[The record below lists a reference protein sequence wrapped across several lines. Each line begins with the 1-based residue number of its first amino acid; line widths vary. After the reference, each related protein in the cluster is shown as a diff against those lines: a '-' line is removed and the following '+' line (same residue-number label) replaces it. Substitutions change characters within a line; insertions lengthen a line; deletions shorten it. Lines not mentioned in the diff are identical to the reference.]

1 LKSKLEAIGFRS
13 QENLDPCLFISDKVI
28 CLAYV
33 DDTLFYSPKM
43 EYIDEVI
50 EKLRQ
55 QEMDLEVEGEVS
67 GFLGVHIERNVVSGT
82 ISLTQKGLIKRIV

>member
-1 LKSKLEAIGFRS
+1 LILVF
-13 QENLDPCLFISDKVI
+13 FISDKVI
-28 CLAYV
+28 CLVYV
-33 DDTLFYSPKM
+33 DDTLFYSAKM

-67 GFLGVHIERNVVSGT
+67 GFLGVHIERNVVNGT
-82 ISLTQKGLIKRIV
+82 ISLNQKGLIKRIMEALKVG

>member
-1 LKSKLEAIGFRS
+1 
-13 QENLDPCLFISDKVI
+13 V
-28 CLAYV
+28 YV
-33 DDTLFYSPKM
+33 DDTLFYSAKM

-67 GFLGVHIERNVVSGT
+67 GFLGVHIERNVVNGT
-82 ISLTQKGLIKRIV
+82 ISLNQKGLIKRIMEALKVG

>member
-1 LKSKLEAIGFRS
+1 
-13 QENLDPCLFISDKVI
+13 V
-28 CLAYV
+28 YV
-33 DDTLFYSPKM
+33 DDTMFYSPKM

-67 GFLGVHIERNVVSGT
+67 GFLGVHIERNVVSST
-82 ISLTQKGLIKRIV
+82 ISLTQKALIKRIMEALGIAGKEDSSISGSIDER